1 MQQRDDC
8 QTRLLFN
15 LETSKIG
22 SKNIGCLI
30 FELAK
35 TTKTKAREVA
45 VMLEHL
51 WNFFLQGGFQLL
63 LHIFSTKMK
72 NLVQPTRSTFEE
84 KNSQ

>member
-51 WNFFLQGGFQLL
+51 WNFFLQGAAPPHFQYQNEKPGAANQVY
-63 LHIFSTKMK
+63 FWK
-72 NLVQPTRSTFEE
+72 